1 MFHGSH
7 NTLRQNGLTN
17 RICPHLNHISLTLRA
32 YLLDAAIRTRDRLRC
47 VEVRELAPT
56 FEPLAPQ
63 RNAVPK
69 LLCLA
74 SNDGAAEIDV
84 LSKLLPI
91 WG

>member
-1 MFHGSH
+1 MS
-7 NTLRQNGLTN
+7 
-17 RICPHLNHISLTLRA
+17 LNVSWIAQYAAPKWPDEPDLSTSGPLRA

-84 LSKLLPI
+84 LSRLPPI

>member
-1 MFHGSH
+1 
-7 NTLRQNGLTN
+7 
-17 RICPHLNHISLTLRA
+17 
-32 YLLDAAIRTRDRLRC
+32 
-47 VEVRELAPT
+47 VRELAPT

-84 LSKLLPI
+84 LSKLPPI